1 MKRLSLVLFITIFCA
16 TTLYAQRTPIE
27 FDTIYDGTF
36 SQNGITNVRWMN
48 DGKFYTE
55 SREYQI
61 IRSNIVKD
69 EELVLFDGA
78 QFSDGDHPN
87 GILVE
92 GYQFSADERKILI
105 RTDVKSIWRRS
116 TKENYYVYDRETE
129 ALTKLTDTNGDQ
141 QNGELSPQGDKA
153 AFVRG
158 NNLFWVDLT
167 TGRETQITDDGE
179 LNAIING
186 ATDWVYEEE
195 FGFAKAWS
203 WSPDG
208 NRIAFY
214 RFDETEV
221 KQFDFRIWG
230 DLYPG
235 KTEYKYPK
243 AGEDNSVVTIH
254 VYDLETSE
262 TTAMDIGEETDQYI
276 PRIMWSNN
284 SNLLTIRRMN
294 RLQNRQDLLFA
305 DVSNGETTVIFTEEV
320 ENGWISVHD
329 NLYFLKN
336 GKQFLYTSEKD
347 GYNHIYLY
355 DMQGEEKSRVTS
367 GDWEVTQFL
376 GVDERRH
383 MIYFMSTEE
392 SSLERHLYTVRVD
405 GKRKKQLTKA
415 AGWHNI
421 NMSKDFKYY
430 IDTHSN
436 SAFPN
441 TFTLRDIKG
450 KALRVLED
458 NSSLKS
464 VLGEYAY
471 SPKEFFTVEVNG
483 ASLNAYMI
491 IPLDFDSTIQYPV
504 LMYVYGGPGSQ
515 TVTSAYESG
524 DRAFWHQYLVNQGYI
539 IVSVDNRGT
548 GAKGRDF
555 KQTTYKQLGVK
566 EAEDQAAAARYI
578 ASLDYVDGSRIGIW
592 GWSYGGF
599 MSTLSLAEGKDVF
612 SMAIAVAPVT
622 SWRYYDSIYTE
633 RYMQTPQLN
642 PEGYDNGAPLN
653 RANEI
658 EGKYFLIHGTG
669 DDNVH
674 YQNAVSMVDELIDQN
689 IQFDTFYYPNRAHSI
704 SGGNT
709 RQHLYTMMAN
719 YILKNL

>member
-1 MKRLSLVLFITIFCA
+1 MKRISLVIFIAVGFFA
-16 TTLYAQRTPIE
+16 TVNAQKKSIE
-27 FDTIYDGTF
+27 FENIYDGTF
-36 SQNGITNVRWMN
+36 TQKGITNIRWMN

-55 SREYQI
+55 SRGAQI
-61 IRSNIVKD
+61 IQSNILEE
-69 EELVLFDGA
+69 EELVIFDGA
-78 QFSDGDHPN
+78 QFSDADHPN
-87 GILVE
+87 GIVVQ
-92 GYQFSADERKILI
+92 GYQFSADEKKILI
-105 RTDVKSIWRRS
+105 RTDVRSIWRRS
-116 TKENYYVYDRETE
+116 TKENYYVYDRE
-129 ALTKLTDTNGDQ
+129 AGSLTKLTDSNGDQ
-141 QNGELSPQGDKA
+141 QNGQLSPQGDKA
-153 AFVRG
+153 AFMRD
-158 NNLFWVDLT
+158 NNLFWVDLSS
-167 TGRETQITDDGE
+167 GNETQITDDGE
-179 LNAIING
+179 FNAIING
-186 ATDWVYEEE
+186 GTDWVYEEE
-195 FGFAKAWS
+195 FAFTKAWE
-203 WSPDG
+203 WSPNG

-214 RFDETEV
+214 RFDETDV
-221 KQFDFRIWG
+221 KQFDFRVWG

-243 AGEDNSVVTIH
+243 AGEDNALVTIH

-262 TTAMDIGEETDQYI
+262 TTPMDIGEETDQYI
-276 PRIMWSNN
+276 PRIQWSNN

-294 RLQNRQDLLFA
+294 RLQNKEELLFA
-305 DVSNGETTVIFTEEV
+305 DAGTGETNVILSEEV
-320 ENGWISVHD
+320 ENGWIDVQD
-329 NLYFLKN
+329 NLYFLAN

-355 DMQGEEKSRVTS
+355 DMQGVEKSRVTQ
-367 GDWEVTQFL
+367 GEWEVTQFL

-383 MIYFMSTEE
+383 MVYFMSTEV
-392 SSLERHLYTVRVD
+392 SSMGRHMYTVRVD
-405 GKRKKQLTKA
+405 GKRKRQLTKT

-421 NMSKDFKYY
+421 SLSKDFKYY
-430 IDTHSN
+430 IDTHS
-436 SAFPN
+436 STASPN
-441 TFTLRDIKG
+441 TYTLYDIRGRVK
-450 KALRVLED
+450 RVLED
-458 NSSLKS
+458 NSELKET
-464 VLGEYAY
+464 LEEYAY
-471 SPKEFFTVEVNG
+471 SPKEFFTIEG
-483 ASLNAYMI
+483 TDASFNAYMI
-491 IPLDFDSTIQYPV
+491 KPIDFDSTEQYPV

-524 DRAFWHQYLVNQGYI
+524 DRAFWHQYLANQGYI

-548 GAKGRDF
+548 GGKGRDF
-555 KQTTYKQLGVK
+555 EQTTYKRLGIK
-566 EAEDQAAAARYI
+566 EAEDQAIAARYL
-578 ASLDYVDGSRIGIW
+578 ASLAYVDGSRIGIW

-622 SWRYYDSIYTE
+622 SWRYYDTIYTE

-674 YQNAVSMVDELIDQN
+674 YQNAVSMVSELIDQN

-709 RQHLYTMMAN
+709 RQHLYTMMAK